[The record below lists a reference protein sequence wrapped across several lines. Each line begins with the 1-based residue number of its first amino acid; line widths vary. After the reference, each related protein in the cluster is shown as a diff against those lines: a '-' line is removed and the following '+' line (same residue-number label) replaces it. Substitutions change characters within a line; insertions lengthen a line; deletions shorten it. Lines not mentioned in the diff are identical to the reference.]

1 MYNFKKLKIMVFVH
15 KLTDKMI
22 ITRNTMETTSK
33 VEMPDGQTYEIH
45 NGNDTKYGVTVIR
58 ARNSNGQLATVNPK
72 GKFKIGQQLPNII
85 TTDEK
90 VVNRD
95 GEELSNLYWNA
106 VKK

>member
-1 MYNFKKLKIMVFVH
+1 MNYVH

-22 ITRNTMETTSK
+22 ITRNTKETTSK

-58 ARNSNGQLATVNPK
+58 SRNANGQLTTVNSK
-72 GKFKIGQQLPNII
+72 GKFKIGQELPNIV

-106 VKK
+106 VKKQYK

>member
-1 MYNFKKLKIMVFVH
+1 MTYVH
-15 KLTDKMI
+15 KLTTKMI
-22 ITRNTMETTSK
+22 ITRNSKETTTK

-45 NGNDTKYGVTVIR
+45 NGNNTKYGVTVIR
-58 ARNSNGQLATVNPK
+58 TRDANGVLKTVNPI
-72 GKFKIGQQLPNII
+72 GKYKIGQELPNIV